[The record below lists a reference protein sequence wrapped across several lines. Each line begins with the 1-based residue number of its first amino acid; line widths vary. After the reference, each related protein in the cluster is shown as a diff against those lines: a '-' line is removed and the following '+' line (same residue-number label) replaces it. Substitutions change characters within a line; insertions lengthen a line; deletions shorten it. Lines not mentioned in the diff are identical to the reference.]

1 MIPVFEPEITK
12 SDRGAL
18 IKALDDGEISGTF
31 GKSIPQLEKNFAK
44 YIGVKYSVAVTNGS
58 SALHLSI
65 SALNFPKKSEIL
77 VSSTTNIA
85 SAVAITHNNCI
96 PIPIDSDLNSW
107 NIDTSLIEK
116 KITKNTKAI
125 VVVHFLGNPS
135 DMKKI
140 NSIANKHNLKI
151 IEDAAEAHG
160 AKIGEKKIGSY
171 GFCGCFSFYA
181 NKIITSGE
189 GGIITTNNREF
200 YEKLKLYR
208 NLGFTKP
215 RFVHFVRGY
224 NFRMTGYQ
232 AALANN
238 QLKRI
243 EKTISKKIK
252 IQKRYE
258 NNLRGIKGINF
269 QISKKN
275 YKNVFWMVG
284 ILINRNFKLSK
295 NKLKKYLKKKGI
307 ESRDFFK
314 SIGTQPCFKK
324 IINKKHKTP
333 NSNYL
338 WKNGLYLPSSHNIT
352 NKKIDFIC
360 KIIKN
365 CDK

>member
-1 MIPVFEPEITK
+1 MIPVFEPEISK
-12 SDRGAL
+12 SDKNAL
-18 IKALDDGEISGTF
+18 IKALDKGEISGTF
-31 GKSIPQLEKNFAK
+31 GKSITDLERNFAK

-65 SALNFPKKSEIL
+65 SALNLPKKSEII

-85 SAVAITHNNCI
+85 SALAITHNNCI

-107 NIDTSLIEK
+107 NLDTSLIEK

-125 VVVHFLGNPS
+125 VVVHFLGNPA
-135 DMKKI
+135 DMSKI
-140 NSIANKHNLKI
+140 NSIANKYNLKV

-160 AKIGEKKIGSY
+160 AKIGKKKVGSY
-171 GFCGCFSFYA
+171 GFGCFSFYA

-189 GGIITTNNREF
+189 GGIITTNNKQF
-200 YEKLKLYR
+200 YKKLKLYR

-215 RFVHFVRGY
+215 RFVHFIRGY

-232 AALANN
+232 AALVNN

-252 IQKRYE
+252 IQRRYE
-258 NNLRGIKGINF
+258 KNLKNLKGISF
-269 QISKKN
+269 QFSKKN
-275 YKNVFWMVG
+275 YKNVYWMVG
-284 ILINRNFKLSK
+284 ILINKNFKLSK
-295 NKLKKYLKKKGI
+295 NKLQKYLKKRGVD
-307 ESRDFFK
+307 SRDFFK
-314 SIGTQPCFKK
+314 SIGTQPCFRK
-324 IINKKHKTP
+324 IINKKHKTL

-352 NKKIDFIC
+352 NSKIDFIC
-360 KIIKN
+360 KVIKN